1 MVVIVDVGCCVVEA
15 AGAVEFVGLTV
26 VTAADAGKTK
36 ICNQEKCN
44 ISAGSW
50 IHKIK
55 RLNS

>member
-44 ISAGSW
+44 ISAG
-50 IHKIK
+50 I
-55 RLNS
+55 LDLQD